1 MHRRSFLKIVGG
13 AGAGL
18 SMYPKAVLAETPWPN
33 KPVKIIVP
41 FGAGGGTDV
50 LARYYAEKLSQA
62 FGQSFVVENR
72 GGASGMIGTEAAA
85 KSKPDGYTL
94 LLSSNTST
102 INLPLLRNTPYD
114 HSSLVPIVRVGDGV
128 SGFCV
133 HPSTGLNSL
142 KDLVE
147 YAKANPG
154 KLSFGT
160 PGPGTSG
167 HMRMEMLSYR
177 AGIKFLHVPYRGG
190 GEVLTDFISGIV
202 QVANDPIN
210 NPSAKAGKLKMLCM
224 NHTTRNPEFPD
235 VPTLTESGYP
245 NSDMPLWYCIYAPTG
260 VPQNVVDVL
269 HAKVTEIS
277 KLPETAV
284 RIKDAGMMPVTS
296 TRSQLFAFR
305 DSEIKTTKEI
315 IKFADIKLE

>member
-18 SMYPKAVLAETPWPN
+18 SMYPRVSLAETPWPN

-85 KSKPDGYTL
+85 KSKPDGHTL

-102 INLPLLRNTPYD
+102 VNLPLLKKTPYD
-114 HSSLVPIVRVGDGV
+114 HDSFVPIVRVGDGV

-133 HPSTGLNSL
+133 HPSANINSL
-142 KDLVE
+142 KELVE

-154 KLSFGT
+154 KLAFGT

-235 VPTLTESGYP
+235 VPTLTEAGYP
-245 NSDMPLWYCIYAPTG
+245 NSDMHCGIVSMLQQEFHRTLWMHFI
-260 VPQNVVDVL
+260 Q
-269 HAKVTEIS
+269 
-277 KLPETAV
+277 
-284 RIKDAGMMPVTS
+284 R
-296 TRSQLFAFR
+296 
-305 DSEIKTTKEI
+305 
-315 IKFADIKLE
+315 